1 MGAKLSKSSDIE
13 LMENLNPARC
23 CRLVYGP
30 QLGDFKVE
38 NKWTLES
45 TIQVGESTENTLFGV
60 IGWKPSWKS
69 GGFCGIQVR
78 GSSQFTFTIFHR
90 FYSSKLNVLPKRC
103 TNTYLV

>member
-30 QLGDFKVE
+30 QLGGFKVE
-38 NKWTLES
+38 NIWTLES

-78 GSSQFTFTIFHR
+78 VWS
-90 FYSSKLNVLPKRC
+90 N
-103 TNTYLV
+103 